1 MKQFKHYALLLVVAL
16 AMFGCGDDY
25 DDTALKNDISDLKSR
40 VEKLESWCSTAN
52 TQISALQGLV
62 SALQENDYVTGVTPI
77 MEGAKEVGYTITF
90 AKSKPIT
97 ILNGKDG
104 ENGTDGITPIIS
116 VKQDTDG
123 QYYWT
128 VTTGEADPVWMTD
141 AEGKK
146 INAAGQAGE
155 AGHTPVISVETS
167 DGKLCWK
174 VDGKWLLDEKG
185 NKVPATGEKGAT
197 GATGATGS
205 TGSKGDQGDSIF
217 KEGGINTDNDD
228 YVIFTLTDGTEIKLM
243 RALDVTIGIKGVKDE
258 MFITP
263 TEKDAGG
270 KETDLELPSV
280 DDYKAITAEIKSKQG
295 VDTDIATRA
304 AAEGPELWKVEL
316 TKPVLDKDNKVT
328 TPGKVKII
336 PYKDATE
343 GEQAILT
350 LSIIDKQNIE
360 HTTVII
366 ITYTD
371 KIPVTG
377 VELGNTTLALE
388 VGGKETLTATVLP
401 TNAKEQDVTWSSS
414 DATIAKVD
422 ATSGE
427 VVGVKAGT
435 ATITATTKEGG
446 FTATCT
452 VTVSNVAVTGV
463 SFASTTATVS
473 IGTTTTLKPVFTP
486 EKATIQTGTWKSS
499 DETKATVSTAGVVTG
514 VAEGT
519 ATITFTSTDGG
530 FNATCTVT
538 VSAVPVEYNWY
549 RTGKP
554 NKAYTISN
562 KKEFIEFANLVN
574 GNASLPTDLRSDR
587 FRGATIELAADINLE
602 SNEWT
607 PIGSRDKS
615 FEGIFD
621 GKNHKIENLVINKP
635 SESGLGL
642 FGYINGYYGKAVV
655 KNLTIESGSI
665 TGNYD
670 LGAIAGTTSDNC
682 YIINCVNKIPV
693 KGTKEAGGFVGNSIE
708 AILLIACENYGE
720 ISTSENRVGGFIGN
734 ATGGNFIACLNHA
747 NISADNTTAGGIV
760 GYIDGANGEFT
771 ACLSEGTISSTD
783 SDTNGGIIGSITDRY
798 TINNNACH
806 FTSTPSS
813 LSLTGFTLNSEW
825 QETSKTYQ
833 ELNASTII
841 DGMNAAITTWNAA
854 NADWLCPFKFEA
866 VTGDNLPKLVP
877 VQ

>member
-62 SALQENDYVTGVTPI
+62 SALQENDYVTGVNPI

-217 KEGGINTDNDD
+217 KKDGINTDNDD

-243 RALDVTIGIKGVKDE
+243 RALDVTIGIKDVEDE

-270 KETDLELPSV
+270 KETELELPSV

-388 VGGKETLTATVLP
+388 VGSSETLTATVLP
-401 TNAKEQDVTWSSS
+401 ANAKEKDVTWSSS

-435 ATITATTKEGG
+435 ATITATTTDGG

-452 VTVSNVAVTGV
+452 VTVSNIAVTGV

-499 DETKATVSTAGVVTG
+499 DKTKATVSTAGVVTG

-519 ATITFTSTDGG
+519 ATITFTSTDGSKE
-530 FNATCTVT
+530 AICTVT
-538 VSAVPVEYNWY
+538 VSAVPAGYGWY
-549 RTGKP
+549 RNPTDKD
-554 NKAYTISN
+554 KKIYTIGTAD
-562 KKEFIEFANLVN
+562 EFIEFAKLVN
-574 GNASLPTDLRSDR
+574 VDSTLPADLNQGDNFSGKTVQLSENIDLGSQTAWQPVGAGGKFFRGTFDGKDKKITGTLTAPAAAEYFGIFGTVYKGEIKNLHFGGTMDISAMSSQNLPCAGAIVGMIQDGAIINCSNTASLTNTSNQLAMGGIAGSSAGGKVIACVNKGNMVGTGNVGGIAGDGE
-587 FRGATIELAADINLE
+587 GATIV
-602 SNEWT
+602 
-607 PIGSRDKS
+607 GC
-615 FEGIFD
+615 
-621 GKNHKIENLVINKP
+621 INK
-635 SESGLGL
+635 
-642 FGYINGYYGKAVV
+642 
-655 KNLTIESGSI
+655 GSQI
-665 TGNYD
+665 ASSTTEAATAAG
-670 LGAIAGTTSDNC
+670 GIAGS
-682 YIINCVNKIPV
+682 
-693 KGTKEAGGFVGNSIE
+693 GNP
-708 AILLIACENYGE
+708 IACW
-720 ISTSENRVGGFIGN
+720 ST
-734 ATGGNFIACLNHA
+734 AT
-747 NISADNTTAGGIV
+747 SVTAYRQRYGGIV
-760 GYIDGANGEFT
+760 GIVAG
-771 ACLSEGTISSTD
+771 
-783 SDTNGGIIGSITDRY
+783 DTNNCYWKAISGVTGYGSKYGNFTDCDSFDNAPSTEQITKM
-798 TINNNACH
+798 NAAWVAADSGRT
-806 FTSTPSS
+806 FQ
-813 LSLTGFTLNSEW
+813 F
-825 QETSKTYQ
+825 
-833 ELNASTII
+833 NASTGEIE
-841 DGMNAAITTWNAA
+841 AIQ
-854 NADWLCPFKFEA
+854 P
-866 VTGDNLPKLVP
+866 G
-877 VQ
+877 

>member
-228 YVIFTLTDGTEIKLM
+228 YVIFTLTDGTEIRLM
-243 RALDVTIGIKGVKDE
+243 RALDVTIGIKDVEDE
-258 MFITP
+258 MIITP

-270 KETDLELPSV
+270 KTTELTLPAV
-280 DDYKAITAEIKSKQG
+280 ADDYKAITAEIKSKQG
-295 VDTDIATRA
+295 TDTDIATRA
-304 AAEGPELWKVEL
+304 VTDPTTAEPWKVKLNEP
-316 TKPVLDKDNKVT
+316 TTDKDGT
-328 TPGKVKII
+328 ITPGTVTII
-336 PYKDATE
+336 PSSGVEIGDK
-343 GEQAILT
+343 AILT

-371 KIPVTG
+371 QIAVTG
-377 VELGNTTLALE
+377 VTLDKPALALE
-388 VGGKETLTATVLP
+388 VGGSETLTATVLP
-401 TNAKEQDVTWSSS
+401 DNASTKTVTWSSS
-414 DATIAKVD
+414 DEAIAKVD

-435 ATITATTKEGG
+435 ATITATTTDGNK
-446 FTATCT
+446 TAICT

-463 SFASTTATVS
+463 SFASATATVS

-499 DETKATVSTAGVVTG
+499 DETKATVSTTGVVTG

-519 ATITFTSTDGG
+519 ATITFTSTDG
-530 FNATCTVT
+530 NKTATCTVT
-538 VSAVPVEYNWY
+538 VSKLPANYIWY
-549 RTGKP
+549 RTAI
-554 NKAYTISN
+554 NKSYTIGT
-562 KKEFIEFANLVN
+562 KDEL
-574 GNASLPTDLRSDR
+574 
-587 FRGATIELAADINLE
+587 IELAKLVNRDTTLPDDLKVGDSFINASITLSADIDLDGVT
-602 SNEWT
+602 WT
-607 PIGSRDKS
+607 PIGNIEYYFK
-615 FEGIFD
+615 GVFD
-621 GKNHKIENLVINKP
+621 GVVFKIKNLTINRP
-635 SESGLGL
+635 SENRMGL
-642 FGYINGYYGKAVV
+642 FGYIMDSTI

-665 TGNYD
+665 TANQKAGS
-670 LGAIAGTTSDNC
+670 IAAQAYGTC
-682 YIINCVNKIPV
+682 YIVRCVNKIPV
-693 KGTKEAGGFVGNSIE
+693 NANTGMAGGLVGSLDSRGKTTFIG
-708 AILLIACENYGE
+708 CENYGT
-720 ISTSENRVGGFIGN
+720 ISGNGKVGGILGN
-734 ATGGNFIACLNHA
+734 GTDADFIACVNHA
-747 NISADNTTAGGIV
+747 D
-760 GYIDGANGEFT
+760 IDGGNNNYAAGIAAYVT
-771 ACLSEGTISSTD
+771 GTAKMIACLSEGTIAALGGKAAISGTANKSTRTI
-783 SDTNGGIIGSITDRY
+783 SASHFNSTTSGLTLGNGDPYATGGLSE
-798 TINNNACH
+798 
-806 FTSTPSS
+806 TSMSY
-813 LSLTGFTLNSEW
+813 GDLNS
-825 QETSKTYQ
+825 Q
-833 ELNASTII
+833 LII
-841 DGMNAAITTWNAA
+841 EEMNAAIAEWN
-854 NADWLCPFKFEA
+854 NRGGYPCKFEYRNSS
-866 VTGDNLPKLVP
+866 GDNLPKLVP

>member
-62 SALQENDYVTGVTPI
+62 SALQENDYVTGVNPI

-90 AKSKPIT
+90 AKAKPIT

-174 VDGKWLLDEKG
+174 VDGKWLLDEKS

-217 KEGGINTDNDD
+217 KKGGINTDNDD

-243 RALDVTIGIKGVKDE
+243 RALDVTIGIKDVKDE
-258 MFITP
+258 MIITP

-270 KETDLELPSV
+270 KETELELPSV

-316 TKPVLDKDNKVT
+316 TKPVLDEDNKVT

-343 GEQAILT
+343 GDQAILT

-371 KIPVTG
+371 QIPVTG
-377 VELGNTTLALE
+377 VKLGKTTLALE

-401 TNAKEQDVTWSSS
+401 ANAKEKGVTWSSS

-422 ATSGE
+422 ATGGE

-435 ATITATTKEGG
+435 ATITATTTDGG

-452 VTVSNVAVTGV
+452 VTVSNIVVTGV

-473 IGTTTTLKPVFTP
+473 IGATTTLKPVFTP

-514 VAEGT
+514 VAEGA
-519 ATITFTSTDGG
+519 ATITFTSTDGSKE
-530 FNATCTVT
+530 ATCTVT
-538 VSAVPVEYNWY
+538 VSAAPTEYGWY
-549 RTGKP
+549 INPTDKD
-554 NKAYTISN
+554 NKIYTIGTAD
-562 KKEFIEFANLVN
+562 EFIEFAKLVN
-574 GNASLPTDLRSDR
+574 KDATLPTDLN
-587 FRGATIELAADINLE
+587 RGDNFSGKTVKLSAHINLG
-602 SNEWT
+602 NQTAWQ
-607 PIGSRDKS
+607 PIGLNTQHYLEGTFDGGNFTITGTLTAPSTAKY
-615 FEGIFD
+615 FGIFGIVD
-621 GKNHKIENLVINKP
+621 GGEI
-635 SESGLGL
+635 
-642 FGYINGYYGKAVV
+642 
-655 KNLTIESGSI
+655 KNLNFGGTMDISAISSENAISA
-665 TGNYD
+665 
-670 LGAIAGTTSDNC
+670 GAIAGSVQNGIIINCSNTASLTTTSDQLMIGGIAGVANKV
-682 YIINCVNKIPV
+682 IACVNKGSI
-693 KGTKEAGGFVGNSIE
+693 VGIKS
-708 AILLIACENYGE
+708 
-720 ISTSENRVGGFIGN
+720 
-734 ATGGNFIACLNHA
+734 
-747 NISADNTTAGGIV
+747 AGGIV
-760 GYIDGANGEFT
+760 GLGT
-771 ACLSEGTISSTD
+771 AIGCINKGSQIESSTAETTSSAGGIVGT
-783 SDTNGGIIGSITDRY
+783 SDGTVIACWSTATSVTGYQGMAGRNRNGGIVGYLMGGEAKNCYWKEISGVKGCGTTVGQGGFTDC
-798 TINNNACH
+798 AS
-806 FTSTPSS
+806 FTTDTPSAD
-813 LSLTGFTLNSEW
+813 
-825 QETSKTYQ
+825 QITSMNAAWVAADSGRTFQ
-833 ELNASTII
+833 FNASTGEIE
-841 DGMNAAITTWNAA
+841 AIQ
-854 NADWLCPFKFEA
+854 P
-866 VTGDNLPKLVP
+866 G
-877 VQ
+877 